1 MNLENEIESRRPAPV
16 VLVTGGAQRVGAQI
30 VRMFH
35 ARGFD
40 VVIHYSRSQG
50 AATALQTELSAIRPG
65 SVSCIRADL
74 LDPQSPHAIISQVHA
89 QKQRLDVLV
98 NNASTFYPTPIG
110 TISEAQWLD
119 LLGSNVKAPLF
130 LTQEAVPLL
139 RQTRGNVINI
149 TDIHAERSLKYHSV
163 YCLAKAALVHLT
175 KSLAKELGPEI
186 RVNAVSPGAILWP
199 ENATDEAKTT
209 IIERTVLRRQG
220 TAADIAGA
228 VTFLACDAPYV
239 TGQVLAVDGGRTLFS

>member
-1 MNLENEIESRRPAPV
+1 MNVQNEIDSSRPV

-40 VVIHYSRSQG
+40 VVIHYSRSQQ
-50 AATALQTELSAIRPG
+50 AATALQAELRALRPG
-65 SVSCIRADL
+65 ETASCIRADL
-74 LDPQSPHAIISQVHA
+74 LDPQSPQAIISQVYA
-89 QKQRLDVLV
+89 QKKRLDVLV

-110 TISEAQWLD
+110 SISEAQWID
-119 LLGSNVKAPLF
+119 LMGTNVKAPLF
-130 LTQEAVPLL
+130 LTQAAVPLL
-139 RQTRGNVINI
+139 RQSRGNVINI
-149 TDIHAERSLKYHSV
+149 TDIHAERSLKHHSV

-199 ENATDEAKTT
+199 ENATEEAKKT

-239 TGQVLAVDGGRTLFS
+239 TGQVIAIDGGRTLFS